1 MMMFERFAGF
11 TRELAERIYRGSVAM
26 ELLLLREEEEE
37 EEVVEEEG
45 SSFAAT
51 RT

>member
-37 EEVVEEEG
+37 EEEG

>member
-1 MMMFERFAGF
+1 MFERFAGF
-11 TRELAERIYRGSVAM
+11 TRELTERIYRGSVAT
-26 ELLLLREEEEE
+26 ELLLLLREEE
-37 EEVVEEEG
+37 EEEG

>member
-26 ELLLLREEEEE
+26 ELLMLLREEEE
-37 EEVVEEEG
+37 EEEG

>member
-11 TRELAERIYRGSVAM
+11 TRELAGRIYSGSVAM
-26 ELLLLREEEEE
+26 DLLLLREE
-37 EEVVEEEG
+37 EEEG

>member
-1 MMMFERFAGF
+1 MIMFERFAGF
-11 TRELAERIYRGSVAM
+11 TREFAERIYRVSVAM
-26 ELLLLREEEEE
+26 ELVLLREEE
-37 EEVVEEEG
+37 EEEG

>member
-1 MMMFERFAGF
+1 MKMFERFAGF
-11 TRELAERIYRGSVAM
+11 TRELAERIYRGSVAT
-26 ELLLLREEEEE
+26 ELLLLLLREEEEE
-37 EEVVEEEG
+37 EEEG

>member
-1 MMMFERFAGF
+1 MNMFERFAGF
-11 TRELAERIYRGSVAM
+11 TRELAERIYRGSVAT
-26 ELLLLREEEEE
+26 ELLLLLLREEEEE
-37 EEVVEEEG
+37 EEG